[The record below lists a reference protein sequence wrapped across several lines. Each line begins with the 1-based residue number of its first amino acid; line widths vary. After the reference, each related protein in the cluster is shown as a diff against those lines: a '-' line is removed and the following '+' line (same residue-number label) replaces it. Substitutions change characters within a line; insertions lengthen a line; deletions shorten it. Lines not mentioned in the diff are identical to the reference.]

1 MIFEFDGFELDTER
15 VELRRQGE
23 LSHVEPQVFEVLR
36 FLIEHRDRVVSK
48 EELLDNIWG
57 DRFVSESAL
66 TSRIKAARQAVGD
79 DGRHQR
85 VIGTAHGRGYRFLAT
100 VTARAGTALTEPRP
114 GADAPLRGRDAD
126 LARLASAAAESR
138 IVTLAGPG
146 GVGKTRLA
154 IEFAARAE
162 GETRFVDLS
171 RVTDPAAVG
180 GAFLDAFGVSPR
192 AGVPDADR
200 LIEALELRSVLVVVD
215 NCEQVLG
222 AAAAVVT
229 KVVVGAGAVRVL
241 ATSRQAL
248 GVPGE
253 HILVLTPLA
262 LPDET
267 APESEQR
274 AADAVVMFFDRADR
288 AGATIDDLA
297 AVVELCRRLD
307 GIPLALELAAAR
319 TRAFSPAQI
328 LEQLDAGWAVAVAHR
343 GHGPTHHLSL
353 EETIDWSYQLLDDA
367 ERALLLALAVFS
379 GPFELAAV
387 AAIVDVDLLVTA
399 DRLAQLVDKS
409 LLQSVASPA
418 GRRFRLLET
427 VRAFTAARL
436 DADHAAALRDRHA
449 GYFATE
455 VGVLGAR
462 VPGPDEDDALA
473 RLGAAIDDVHAAFMD
488 AVIEGDVDTAAR
500 LASGPRLSLSP
511 EGARWAHLAGQAVT
525 LPGIESHPDYVSL
538 LASAAWGAV
547 LVADLPRSRD
557 LARTGIAIVGDPAQ
571 HPRLCWI
578 WPQATAGSYAEGAAG
593 CVEGA
598 AVAHDKGD
606 TAAESFLLGTAA
618 IYRIAEG
625 DERAAVSSA
634 ERARELAHEVGSRS
648 LWARA
653 AGALA
658 YALQDLDASAAGIAA
673 HEVLDIAQPGDF
685 HLNLPHRVLA
695 TLAWRA
701 GDRATAAAHERAA
714 VYLIRDQGDRYVQA
728 ASMRQLA
735 VLVGDVDAL
744 LAAELLGIASV
755 LVPEMRVIKRDEI
768 ADKRL
773 RAALAEQLGA
783 GELDARMA
791 QGGRLDVRGIYA
803 TVERALRAMAGDGA

>member
-1 MIFEFDGFELDTER
+1 MIFEFEGFELDTER

-23 LSHVEPQVFEVLR
+23 LSHVEPQVFDVLR

-48 EELLDNIWG
+48 EELLDNVWG

-79 DGRHQR
+79 DGRNQR
-85 VIGTAHGRGYRFLAT
+85 VIGTVHGRGYRFLAT
-100 VTARAGTALTEPRP
+100 VTTRADTTAATSMPVV
-114 GADAPLRGRDAD
+114 DAPLRGRDAD
-126 LARLASAAAESR
+126 LARLAAAAAESR

-162 GETRFVDLS
+162 GDTRFVDLS

-180 GAFLDAFGVSPR
+180 GAFLDAFGISPR

-200 LIEALELRSVLVVVD
+200 LVEALELRSVLVVVD

-222 AAAAVVT
+222 AAASVVT
-229 KVVVGAGAVRVL
+229 KVVVGTGAVRVL

-253 HILVLTPLA
+253 HILVLAPLA
-262 LPDET
+262 LPAET

-274 AADAVVMFFDRADR
+274 AADAVVMFFDRAER
-288 AGATIDDLA
+288 AGATIDDLS

-319 TRAFSPAQI
+319 TRAFSPEQI
-328 LEQLDAGWAVAVAHR
+328 LEQLDAGWAVSVPRR
-343 GHGPTHHLSL
+343 GHGPEHHLSL
-353 EETIDWSYQLLDDA
+353 DDTIDWSFQLLDDD

-387 AAIVDVDLLVTA
+387 AAIVDVEPLTTSDH
-399 DRLAQLVDKS
+399 LAQLVEKS
-409 LLQSVASPA
+409 LVQSVTSPA

-436 DADHAAALRDRHA
+436 DAERASLLRARHAA
-449 GYFATE
+449 YFARE

-473 RLGAAIDDVHAAFMD
+473 RLSAAIDDVHAAFIE
-488 AVIEGDVDTAAR
+488 AVVAGDVDTAAR
-500 LASGPRLSLSP
+500 LACGPRLSLSP

-525 LPGIESHPDYVSL
+525 LPGVESHPDYVSL

-557 LARTGIAIVGDPAQ
+557 LASTGIAIVGDPAQ

-598 AVAHDKGD
+598 AVARDKGD

-625 DERAAVSSA
+625 DERAAVAAA
-634 ERARELAHEVGSRS
+634 ERARELAHQVGSRS

-658 YALQDLDASAAGIAA
+658 YALQDLDASAAAVAA

-701 GDRATAAAHERAA
+701 GDRATAAAQSARPCTSSVTKATA
-714 VYLIRDQGDRYVQA
+714 TSRPRRCVSSRCWSATSTRCSRPSCSASRLCSSGRCGSSSGTRSPTRDCGP
-728 ASMRQLA
+728 
-735 VLVGDVDAL
+735 
-744 LAAELLGIASV
+744 I
-755 LVPEMRVIKRDEI
+755 
-768 ADKRL
+768 
-773 RAALAEQLGA
+773 
-783 GELDARMA
+783 
-791 QGGRLDVRGIYA
+791 
-803 TVERALRAMAGDGA
+803 